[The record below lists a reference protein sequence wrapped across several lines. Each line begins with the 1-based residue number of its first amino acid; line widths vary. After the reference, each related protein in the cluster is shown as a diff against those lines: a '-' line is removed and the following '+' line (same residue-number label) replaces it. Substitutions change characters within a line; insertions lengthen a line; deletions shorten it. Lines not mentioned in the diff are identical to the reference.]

1 MAREASRSSWCWS
14 VTRVCCSAV
23 ICWLGL
29 VGCPDL
35 AGVVVVVVA
44 EPDGRPALF
53 DDWSETGVDPF
64 APDFDAV
71 APEVVAD
78 DVVADDWALW
88 VASSLA
94 RVAWA
99 DARLA
104 WAEVT
109 PACSEVTS
117 NEASV
122 WPAVTCWPTETFT
135 ALTVPDA
142 LKLRLA

>member
-1 MAREASRSSWCWS
+1 
-14 VTRVCCSAV
+14 V

-35 AGVVVVVVA
+35 DGVVVVVVV
-44 EPDGRPALF
+44 EPDGRTAPL
-53 DDWSETGVDPF
+53 DDWSESVVV
-64 APDFDAV
+64 DAV
-71 APEVVAD
+71 VPEVAAD
-78 DVVADDWALW
+78 EVVVVDSALW
-88 VASSLA
+88 AASSLA

-109 PACSEVTS
+109 LAWSEVTS
-117 NEASV
+117 NEARV

-142 LKLRLA
+142 SKLRLA

>member
-1 MAREASRSSWCWS
+1 VACEASRSSWCWS

-23 ICWLGL
+23 ICGLGL
-29 VGCPDL
+29 LGCPEL
-35 AGVVVVVVA
+35 GGVVVVVVV
-44 EPDGRPALF
+44 EPDGRPPLF
-53 DDWSETGVDPF
+53 DDWSEAAVDS
-64 APDFDAV
+64 V
-71 APEVVAD
+71 APEAVVD
-78 DVVADDWALW
+78 DVVAEDSALW
-88 VASSLA
+88 AASSLA

-109 PACSEVTS
+109 PACSEVIS
-117 NEASV
+117 NDARV

>member
-1 MAREASRSSWCWS
+1 MACEASRSSWCWS

-29 VGCPDL
+29 VGCPEL
-35 AGVVVVVVA
+35 AGVVVVVVV
-44 EPDGRPALF
+44 EPDGRAATF
-53 DDWSETGVDPF
+53 DDWSVAVVGV
-64 APDFDAV
+64 V
-71 APEVVAD
+71 APEVVVD
-78 DVVADDWALW
+78 DVVAANWAVW
-88 VASSLA
+88 VASSLV

-109 PACSEVTS
+109 PAWSEVTS
-117 NEASV
+117 NDANV
-122 WPAVTCWPTETFT
+122 WPAVTCWPTDTFT